1 MSTKAKYLRPQI
13 IFSPKERRSLY
24 HIFQNMFLRTCVC
37 MSQLKKKKKKKNTTC
52 NQMNLKDT
60 GLNRIKLVSLL

>member
-1 MSTKAKYLRPQI
+1 MSTKAKYLRLQI

-37 MSQLKKKKKKKNTTC
+37 MSQLQKKKKNTTR